1 MDIAFELKN
10 VSYSYI
16 KSQPALIDVS
26 FNVLKGESLIIL
38 GANGSGKSTL
48 LKLMDG
54 LIKPDRGEISAFGKS
69 ILNLK
74 DDQEYQFRRKVGY
87 LFQDSDVQL
96 FNACVFDEVAFAPLQ
111 MGLNPDRVKS
121 MVEKTLESFGIAKL
135 KDRPPHR
142 LSGGEKKKV
151 ALASIMVINPDVL
164 LLDEPTNGLDPRS
177 RKWLY
182 KMLSDLKNEGKTL
195 VISTHDLDL
204 ARSISDRIVVMNES
218 HSIES
223 LGKSN
228 EILDNSI
235 LLENVNLI

>member
-1 MDIAFELKN
+1 
-10 VSYSYI
+10 
-16 KSQPALIDVS
+16 
-26 FNVLKGESLIIL
+26 
-38 GANGSGKSTL
+38 
-48 LKLMDG
+48 
-54 LIKPDRGEISAFGKS
+54 
-69 ILNLK
+69 
-74 DDQEYQFRRKVGY
+74 
-87 LFQDSDVQL
+87 
-96 FNACVFDEVAFAPLQ
+96 
-111 MGLNPDRVKS
+111 
-121 MVEKTLESFGIAKL
+121 
-135 KDRPPHR
+135 
-142 LSGGEKKKV
+142 
-151 ALASIMVINPDVL
+151 MVINPDVL